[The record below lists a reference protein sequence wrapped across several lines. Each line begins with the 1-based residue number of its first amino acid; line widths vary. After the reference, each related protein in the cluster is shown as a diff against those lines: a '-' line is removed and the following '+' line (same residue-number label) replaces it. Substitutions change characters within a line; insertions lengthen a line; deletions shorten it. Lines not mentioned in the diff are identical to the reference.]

1 MRSRGLGWCAQ
12 LPTTCMVRA
21 CTTGASAFGLVGSGL
36 SHLVHKRLPGQV
48 GHSLELV
55 VEEELREHEQEPKGI
70 HPTHEAVDGPGVP
83 AAGND
88 RTSRDLSCP
97 LVQFNTS
104 GHDSGTDLLCVL

>member
-1 MRSRGLGWCAQ
+1 MVCSAAHNMHGTCMHHRCQCIWLGWKWFVTA
-12 LPTTCMVRA
+12 
-21 CTTGASAFGLVGSGL
+21 
-36 SHLVHKRLPGQV
+36 HLVHKRLPGQV